1 MVLLNQVTWQF
12 TLVPLLSDY
21 SVTWGIAATVKA
33 EEVKVT
39 TYQENVASLY
49 NLFTCI

>member
-1 MVLLNQVTWQF
+1 MLEIVLLNQVPEQF

-21 SVTWGIAATVKA
+21 SVTWGILATVKA

-39 TYQENVASLY
+39 T
-49 NLFTCI
+49 